1 MTHTFLS
8 TLNEISRIELND
20 LQQIIIE
27 KKARK
32 YVI

>member
-1 MTHTFLS
+1 MAHDFLR
-8 TLNEISRIELND
+8 TLNKISRIELND